1 MELRH
6 LRYFVA
12 VADEGSVSAAA
23 RTRLHTAQPSLSR
36 QLKDLEREL
45 GVELFDRRVRGV
57 VLTRPGRLF
66 LGHVRQ
72 VLKQLDDAVDV
83 VRNAPMMIRVGIIPG
98 LETFVLPEFRRLAR
112 DIAGEVDIEVTSAP
126 STALI
131 QDLKDG
137 NLDLAFARPSVT
149 DLDLH
154 FEPIDHHRISVF
166 LQTGHPLARR
176 DVLSFSDLVGHTYIA
191 VNQRVAPFLRGEI
204 DIWGQLRGLALS
216 PTHVA
221 GDIAS
226 TFSLIMATDGFSLM
240 PDYAERLMP
249 ATLSMRPLADGP
261 EALTLAIAYRPLLA
275 SPVQSLV
282 STVANAWPRDRGR

>member
-6 LRYFVA
+6 LRYFLA
-12 VADEGSVSAAA
+12 VADEGSVSGAA

-57 VLTRPGRLF
+57 VLTRPGKLF

-72 VLKQLDDAVDV
+72 VLKQLDDAVSI
-83 VRNAPMMIRVGIIPG
+83 VRDAPMVVRVGIIPG

-112 DIAGEVDIEVTSAP
+112 EATGEVDIEVTSAA

-137 NLDLAFARPSVT
+137 NLDIAFARPSAT

-166 LQTGHPLARR
+166 LQADHPLALRET
-176 DVLSFSDLVGHTYIA
+176 LSFADLVGHTY
-191 VNQRVAPFLRGEI
+191 VSVSRRVAPFLRGGI
-204 DIWGQLRGLALS
+204 DAWGQQRGLALS

-221 GDIAS
+221 ADIAS
-226 TFSLIMATDGFSLM
+226 AFSLVMATDGFSLM

-249 ATLSMRPLADGP
+249 VRLTMRPLVDGP
-261 EALTLAIAYRPLLA
+261 APLMLAIAYRPLIS

-282 STVANAWPRDRGR
+282 STVASSWPRA

>member
-1 MELRH
+1 MYAMELRH

-36 QLKDLEREL
+36 QLKDLEKEL
-45 GVELFDRRVRGV
+45 GVELFDRRARGV

-72 VLKQLDDAVDV
+72 VLKQLDDAIGV
-83 VRNAPMMIRVGIIPG
+83 VRDAPMMIRVGIIPG
-98 LETFVLPEFRRLAR
+98 LETFVLPGFRHLAR
-112 DIAGEVDIEVTSAP
+112 EIAGEVDIEVTSAP

-137 NLDLAFARPSVT
+137 NLDLAFARPSAA

-154 FEPIDHHRISVF
+154 FEPIDQHRISVF
-166 LQTGHPLARR
+166 LKADHPLSLRPA
-176 DVLSFSDLVGHTYIA
+176 LTFADLVGHTY
-191 VNQRVAPFLRGEI
+191 VSVSRRVAPFLRGEI
-204 DIWGQLRGLALS
+204 DAWGQQRGLALT
-216 PTHVA
+216 PGHVA
-221 GDIAS
+221 ADVAS
-226 TFSLIMATDGFSLM
+226 AFSLVMATDGFSLM

-249 ATLSMRPLADGP
+249 AVLTMRPLVDGP
-261 EALTLAIAYRPLLA
+261 APLMLAIAYRPLVS

-282 STVANAWPRDRGR
+282 SAVASAWPRG

>member
-57 VLTRPGRLF
+57 VLTRPGKLF

-72 VLKQLDDAVDV
+72 VLKQLDDAVSI
-83 VRNAPMMIRVGIIPG
+83 VRDAPMMVRVGIIPG
-98 LETFVLPEFRRLAR
+98 LETFVLPEFQRLAR
-112 DIAGEVDIEVTSAP
+112 DIAGQVDIEVTSAP

-137 NLDLAFARPSVT
+137 NLDLAFARPSEA

-154 FEPIDHHRISVF
+154 FEPIDYHRISVF
-166 LQTGHPLARR
+166 LQASHPLAQRST
-176 DVLSFSDLVGHTYIA
+176 LTFSDLVGHTYVS
-191 VNQRVAPFLRGEI
+191 VNRRVAPFLRGGI
-204 DIWGQLRGLALS
+204 DAWGQQRGLALS

-221 GDIAS
+221 ADIAS
-226 TFSLIMATDGFSLM
+226 AFSLVMATDGFSLM

-249 ATLSMRPLADGP
+249 ATLTMRPLVDGP
-261 EALTLAIAYRPLLA
+261 APLMLAIAYRPLVS

-282 STVANAWPRDRGR
+282 STVASSWQRA

>member
-66 LGHVRQ
+66 LGHIRQ
-72 VLKQLDDAVDV
+72 VLKQLDDAVAV
-83 VRNAPMMIRVGIIPG
+83 VRDAPMTVRVGIIPG

-112 DIAGEVDIEVTSAP
+112 EIAGEVDIEVTSAA
-126 STALI
+126 STALV

-137 NLDLAFARPSVT
+137 NLDLAFARPST
-149 DLDLH
+149 AELDLH

-166 LQTGHPLARR
+166 LNADHPLSLRPA
-176 DVLSFSDLVGHTYIA
+176 LTFADLVGHTY
-191 VNQRVAPFLRGEI
+191 VSVSRRVAPFLRGGI
-204 DIWGQLRGLALS
+204 DAWGQQRGLALS
-216 PTHVA
+216 PVHVA
-221 GDIAS
+221 ADIAS
-226 TFSLIMATDGFSLM
+226 AFSLVMATDGFSLM

-249 ATLSMRPLADGP
+249 ATLTMRPLVDGP
-261 EALTLAIAYRPLLA
+261 APLMLAIAYRPLIS

-282 STVANAWPRDRGR
+282 STVASSWPRG